1 MLFRESDMPS
11 VSVNHSSVPLS
22 NPADL
27 KEIDP
32 TTAIQLIQGQR
43 AALLEEQLK
52 DQLNEVKDRN
62 RKIDQ
67 LNTTLSSA
75 RELIAQ
81 FEADDKTSKTF
92 SDLIERQKKNFRND
106 ITTGW
111 QTENAL
117 HAKEIYREIEE
128 KIIKTRST
136 ILNAKAKQEQIR
148 KDDKKNYKDH
158 PEWQAQEQIIIQATK
173 EKETA
178 EKAERK
184 KIPDLEVRDDQTKA
198 GKLLAD
204 LKSAAKAAGMKLE
217 IANKGEL
224 TTMVENIRSQID
236 MLTSPQQV
244 DMTRLQSYSTKYND
258 TTEER
263 TTALKQAHEIN
274 SKIENNM
281 RGV

>member
-1 MLFRESDMPS
+1 MPS
-11 VSVNHSSVPLS
+11 VSVNHSIVPLS

-81 FEADDKTSKTF
+81 FEADDKTGKTI

-128 KIIKTRST
+128 KIIETRST
-136 ILNAKAKQEQIR
+136 ISNAKAKQEQIK
-148 KDDKKNYKDH
+148 KDDKKNYKNN

-184 KIPDLEVRDDQTKA
+184 KTPDLEVRDDQTKA